1 MTGLLGYRCFGE
13 NRNEKSELF
22 SDSYFAS
29 GQALLVPKD
38 STIAGETDLQ
48 GRTVGVL
55 KGSTNQKEAEKIQGI
70 GKIVQFDGKPEMFD
84 ALVAGQLDAV
94 ICDTPFAQFN
104 AKETG
109 KTRIAK
115 VLTRGDQYGIAVKKG
130 NSKLLTRINEAL
142 AETRKDGTYD
152 RLYKKYFGAKI

>member
-1 MTGLLGYRCFGE
+1 MTGLLCYGYFRE
-13 NRNEKSELF
+13 NGNEKSELF

-94 ICDTPFAQFN
+94 ICDTP
-104 AKETG
+104 
-109 KTRIAK
+109 
-115 VLTRGDQYGIAVKKG
+115 
-130 NSKLLTRINEAL
+130 SS
-142 AETRKDGTYD
+142 
-152 RLYKKYFGAKI
+152 